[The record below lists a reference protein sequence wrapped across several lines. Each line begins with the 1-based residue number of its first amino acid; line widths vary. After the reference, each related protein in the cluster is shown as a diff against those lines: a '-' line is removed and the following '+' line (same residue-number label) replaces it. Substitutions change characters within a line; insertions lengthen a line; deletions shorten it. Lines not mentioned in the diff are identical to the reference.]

1 MKVIAFTQRVSIDT
15 AHGERRDCLDQR
27 WADLAT
33 SLGALAIALP
43 NQPPELAAPIIEKLS
58 PALVILT
65 GGNSPI
71 GFGDNTTPERDAF
84 EHALIDACLERDLPV
99 LGICRGMQIINIHFG
114 GTLQP
119 ASHHIATRHQ
129 IVMGPTEIRN
139 VNSYHRLGI
148 GDKDL
153 AQSLRSEAVDKQGFV
168 EACRHKSFQVTGIM
182 WHPEREDPFDVAD
195 INSIKELLSSAP

>member
-1 MKVIAFTQRVSIDT
+1 VKVIAFTQRVSVDT

-43 NQPPELAAPIIEKLS
+43 NQLPELAECIIEKLS

-65 GGNSPI
+65 GGNSPV
-71 GFGDNTTPERDAF
+71 GFGDDATPERDAF
-84 EHALIDACLERDLPV
+84 EHALIDACLVRGLPV

-119 ASHHIATRHQ
+119 VSHHIATRHQ
-129 IVMGPTEIRN
+129 IVMGVTKIRN
-139 VNSYHRLGI
+139 VNSYHKLGI

-153 AQSLRSEAVDKQGFV
+153 AQGLRIEAVDKQGFV
-168 EACRHKSFQVTGIM
+168 EAYRHKSLQVAGIM
-182 WHPEREDPFDVAD
+182 WHPEREDPFDVVD
-195 INSIKELLSSAP
+195 INLIKRWLLCAP